1 MAMERKQ
8 YFKEKKRE
16 YFLAKCDDTFA
27 LTRHLL
33 DNYSNYPTHFEQLD
47 KAAKEAQKFNCAVLQ
62 PYVANFL
69 SHQDFL
75 GRSLD
80 LLKACF
86 MAFIMQPTLIASKS
100 KSQFYKVMTPKAMSV
115 GGKQEFVNILGRSL
129 SYNPNVL
136 TPIKA
141 KHLSPATKI
150 SCSGTSGHIYDATSV
165 HSALAKLFSD
175 FLDDTFQCMNYYS

>member
-1 MAMERKQ
+1 MAMERKK

-33 DNYSNYPTHFEQLD
+33 DNYSDYPSHFEQLA
-47 KAAKEAQKFNCAVLQ
+47 KAAKEAQKFNCAVLK
-62 PYVANFL
+62 PYVAGFL
-69 SHQDFL
+69 SNKNFWGQ
-75 GRSLD
+75 SLD

-86 MAFIMQPTLIASKS
+86 MAFILQPALISSQA
-100 KSQFYKVMTPKAMSV
+100 QFYKVMAPKAMSV
-115 GGKQEFVNILGRSL
+115 GGKQEFVNIIGRSL
-129 SYNPNVL
+129 SCNPNVL

-141 KHLSPATKI
+141 KPFSPTRKI
-150 SCSGTSGHIYDATSV
+150 TFPCTGEPIYDATSV